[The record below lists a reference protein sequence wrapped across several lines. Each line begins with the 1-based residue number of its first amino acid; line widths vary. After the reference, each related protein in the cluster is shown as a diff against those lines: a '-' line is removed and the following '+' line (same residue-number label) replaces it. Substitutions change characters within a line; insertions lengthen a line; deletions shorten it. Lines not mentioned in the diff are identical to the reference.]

1 MPIEQMQS
9 SGHGLLRQ
17 VKRGLLALN
26 VLSLDAPLVALAWQD
41 LIAHQLDASILI
53 SQRIVLGLTTWLV
66 YAGDR
71 LLDARPDL
79 DSQSRLPRHRFAGR
93 NRRKLLAL
101 WGIGAIGDLL
111 LIPVAM
117 SNAAW
122 PAAIGLG
129 VALIIYFLAC
139 ERFPRIAR
147 RLIPRESVVSLFF
160 VAAALFFPLMNNW
173 PESWAKGSPVILSA
187 ATLYALAFANCFAIA
202 CWERREDARIGERTL
217 ATSCKQPQF
226 CLHRVTEA
234 IAGTFLVAIFV
245 GAGNAVFLTFA
256 MLSAVSLRVMDR
268 RVSPLIRPVLADACL
283 LLPWLAVLFA

>member
-1 MPIEQMQS
+1 MPSEQAQS
-9 SGHGLLRQ
+9 SGHSLLRQ

-41 LIAHQLDASILI
+41 LVAYQLDTSLLP
-53 SQRIVLGLTTWLV
+53 SQRIALGLTTWLV

-71 LLDARPDL
+71 LLDARPEL
-79 DSQSRLPRHRFAGR
+79 DGQSRLPRHRFAGR

-101 WGIGAIGDLL
+101 WGIGAVGNLL

-117 SNAAW
+117 SSAAW
-122 PAAIGLG
+122 PAAIALG
-129 VALIIYFLAC
+129 IALIIYFLAC

-160 VAAALFFPLMNNW
+160 VTAAFFFPLMNNW
-173 PESWAKGSPVILSA
+173 PDSWGAGSSVILSA
-187 ATLYALAFANCFAIA
+187 ATLYGLAFANCFAIA
-202 CWERREDARIGERTL
+202 CWERREDARIRESTL
-217 ATSCKQPQF
+217 ATRCAQPEF

-234 IAGTFLVAIFV
+234 IAVVLLVAILV
-245 GAGNAVFLTFA
+245 GAGNAAFLTFA
-256 MLSAVSLRVMDR
+256 IFAAVSLRVMDR

-283 LLPWLAVLFA
+283 LLPWLAVLFS